1 MDKMQDLD
9 SLIASM
15 EQLHELEQSLAITSQ
30 LGLESMDQSSMY
42 IYAGKLNQIR
52 LDLGLEALEFQDVK
66 DMFSAMGKTAVAMGQ
81 GLMKFLDKVHEIVDT
96 TYLVK
101 TKHLRKKLEA
111 LGDATPRSEQMERPS
126 ISKNLSIGGQFPDN
140 FAQISKD
147 LIEFSKYTT
156 TSAIPVLASMTRQCA
171 ARLEAKRF
179 LGNDAFQAEVMEL
192 AAIIAASK
200 TPMQLYSLEQ
210 TQELYPGNRSIF
222 STIKP
227 KRPSRPPNTTN
238 AASRKVVEA
247 VSHMTIG
254 IVSNPKSASGKG
266 PAVIPVLGK
275 DDALRMLNYTDALL
289 NEVIRVNQAAKPF
302 RNDKHPSTMS
312 LMLSGFY
319 HGVSK
324 TFNDFWT
331 SSEDGFGEFEG
342 AQGGEMRRIQP
353 GKKGMMGVM
362 NDGMRGT
369 VSNLSMEAK
378 VDDEER
384 SVLAVWVARY
394 LNLTAVDHIRT
405 AKSLQILLLAV
416 ARGYI
421 EYVEESLKYY
431 EQK

>member
-15 EQLHELEQSLAITSQ
+15 EQLEQLQEKMQPTSQ
-30 LGLESMDQSSMY
+30 IGLESMDASFMY
-42 IYAGKLNQIR
+42 IYANELNQIR
-52 LDLGLEALEFQDVK
+52 LNVGLEALEFQDVK
-66 DMFSAMGKTAVAMGQ
+66 DMFSAMGRTAVAMGE
-81 GLMKFLDKVHEIVDT
+81 GFMKFLNKVHEIVDS

-101 TKHLRKKLEA
+101 TKRIRKQFEA
-111 LGDATPRSEQMERPS
+111 LGEAQPRSEQMERPG
-126 ISKNLSIGGQFPDN
+126 IGKNLSIGGQFPEN
-140 FAQISKD
+140 FAPITKD

-156 TSAIPVLASMTRQCA
+156 SSVIPVLASMTRQCA

-200 TPMQLYSLEQ
+200 SPMQLYSLEQ

-222 STIKP
+222 NTIKP
-227 KRPSRPPNTTN
+227 KRPSRPPNTSN
-238 AASRKVVEA
+238 AAARKVVEA
-247 VSHMTIG
+247 VSHMSIG

-266 PAVIPVLGK
+266 PSVIPVLFPAE
-275 DDALRMLNYTDALL
+275 ALRMLNYTDALL
-289 NEVIRVNQAAKPF
+289 NEVLRVNQAAKPF
-302 RNDKHPSTMS
+302 RKDKHPSTMS

-324 TFNDFWT
+324 TFDDFWT

-362 NDGMRGT
+362 NDGMRGV

-378 VDDEER
+378 IDDEER
-384 SVLAVWVARY
+384 SVLAVWVSRY
-394 LNLTAVDHIRT
+394 LKLTAVDHIRT
-405 AKSLQILLLAV
+405 AQSLQILLLAV

-421 EYVEESLKYY
+421 EYIEESLKYY

>member
-1 MDKMQDLD
+1 MKKTQDLD

-15 EQLHELEQSLAITSQ
+15 EQLHELEQTLEITSQ
-30 LGLESMDQSSMY
+30 ISLESMDHSAMY
-42 IYAGKLNQIR
+42 IYADKLNSVR
-52 LDLGLEALEFQDVK
+52 LSMGLEALEFQDVK

-81 GLMKFLDKVHEIVDT
+81 GFMKFLDKVHETVDS

-101 TKHLRKKLEA
+101 TKRIRKQFEA
-111 LGDATPRSEQMERPS
+111 LGDTPPKSEQMERPG
-126 ISKNLSIGGQFPDN
+126 ISKNLSIGGQFPEN
-140 FAQISKD
+140 FAQVTKD
-147 LIEFSKYTT
+147 LIEFSRHT
-156 TSAIPVLASMTRQCA
+156 TSVAIPNLASMTRQCA

-179 LGNDAFQAEVMEL
+179 MGNDAFQAEVMEL

-210 TQELYPGNRSIF
+210 TQELYPGNRTIF

-227 KRPSRPPNTTN
+227 KRPSRPPSTTN

-247 VSHMTIG
+247 VSHMSIG
-254 IVSNPKSASGKG
+254 IISNPKSASGKG
-266 PAVIPVLGK
+266 PAMIPVLPPAE
-275 DDALRMLNYTDALL
+275 ALRMLNYTDALL
-289 NEVIRVNQAAKPF
+289 NEVLRVNQAAKPF
-302 RNDKHPSTMS
+302 KNDKHPSTMS

-353 GKKGMMGVM
+353 GTKGMMGVM
-362 NDGMRGT
+362 NDGMRRT

-378 VDDEER
+378 IDDEER
-384 SVLAVWVARY
+384 SVLAVWVSRY
-394 LNLTAVDHIRT
+394 LKLSAVDHIRT
-405 AKSLQILLLAV
+405 AQSLQILLLAV

-421 EYVEESLKYY
+421 EYLEESLKYY